1 MVEKPKEVSKIERE
15 MKRLVAKMEA
25 ESTALNKILEILK
38 PLKGD
43 DVSVL
48 QSQKDKH
55 ESEENP
61 NNHINH

>member
-1 MVEKPKEVSKIERE
+1 MEEKPKEVSKIERE

-48 QSQKDKH
+48 QSQKDKD